1 LRVFRNTVWSNVRD
15 TDMTLTLTKGDL
27 TMTTTLSLT
36 TLKRA
41 ACLLGLT
48 VVLGACASTQNT
60 VSNDDPD
67 MLAALAQA
75 EATTTSNAE
84 SGDSMICKKTTVV
97 GSRFNKKVCA
107 TAAEWEAREAADR
120 DATANIQR
128 DRTGS
133 QGRN

>member
-1 LRVFRNTVWSNVRD
+1 
-15 TDMTLTLTKGDL
+15 MTR
-27 TMTTTLSLT
+27 TLSLT
-36 TLKRA
+36 TVKRA

-48 VVLGACASTQNT
+48 VALSACATSQTT
-60 VSNDDPD
+60 TSNEDPA
-67 MLAALAQA
+67 MMAALAQA

-84 SGDSMICKKTTVV
+84 SGDSMICKRTTVV

-107 TAAEWEAREAADR
+107 TAAEWEAREEADR
-120 DATANIQR
+120 ASTANIQR